1 MTLLVYL
8 LGFGGILSN
17 FAIYQQKTRKKL
29 LCAKLIADCLWS
41 LHYAFLGAW
50 SGAAV
55 CSIGILRESIFLNE
69 RHKWAQGKRWLL
81 LFGALS
87 IISAIITWKNPFSVL
102 PTVASVLSV
111 YSFWKGEP
119 RLTKILSLPISACF
133 MTYNVVFGTYI
144 GIINEIFVLVSTI
157 IALIKIYIASKK
169 EKTSVNNL
177 P

>member
-1 MTLLVYL
+1 MNNNLVL
-8 LGFGGILSN
+8 DLSGFDFSSFTGN
-17 FAIYQQKTRKKL
+17 Y
-29 LCAKLIADCLWS
+29 
-41 LHYAFLGAW
+41 YAFLGAW

-69 RHKWAQGKRWLL
+69 RHKWAQGKRWFLF
-81 LFGALS
+81 FGALS

-157 IALIKIYIASKK
+157 IALIKIYCFK
-169 EKTSVNNL
+169 ERKNICQ
-177 P
+177 